1 MIDDLASPPPDPAP
15 RRPGYTLRADQLLAL
30 SDSGAAARA
39 PIRTAGLAR
48 FRAAD
53 GASRRRRCKRR
64 IGASCRSPTDRRPRS
79 IPAVKTWSEHLAA
92 LGTLNRAGATWQI
105 VPAHELTD

>member
-1 MIDDLASPPPDPAP
+1 M
-15 RRPGYTLRADQLLAL
+15 RADQLFAL
-30 SDSGAAARA
+30 SNSGAAARA

-53 GASRRRRCKRR
+53 AQAGARVASTGLAHRADRRR
-64 IGASCRSPTDRRPRS
+64 APPAALDPT
-79 IPAVKTWSEHLAA
+79 VKTWSEHLAA
-92 LGTLNRAGATWQI
+92 LDMLNRKAATWQI